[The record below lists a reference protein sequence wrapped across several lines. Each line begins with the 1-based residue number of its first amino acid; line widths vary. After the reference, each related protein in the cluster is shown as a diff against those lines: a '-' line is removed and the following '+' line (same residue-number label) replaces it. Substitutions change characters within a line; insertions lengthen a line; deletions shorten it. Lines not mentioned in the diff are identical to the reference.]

1 MPGAVLE
8 DYKKL
13 KCIYRCFSGSSGS
26 NGRFCE
32 VIGTRVLAD
41 STSYLLAYKL
51 QWLLSNSAF
60 DTTLRR
66 STDPACETAFG
77 SNQSHPKPCF
87 CDTFLQRLKVMFCSI
102 LYQKQLKAI
111 RCLSFSYHI
120 KMTLGQD
127 VLKKYS
133 TKALYAKSKE
143 SNQSCHLTFEQCRS
157 PCEVQGWSVHSIAG
171 LIFVQCISPKK
182 LFCPHQMLLNSTQL
196 RHALNIFKNSP
207 SITLK

>member
-1 MPGAVLE
+1 MFSQCSAGGSSAGGVLHCLLPCSFFSLVYTICRDAYCAKVQRDAVSCNE
-8 DYKKL
+8 V
-13 KCIYRCFSGSSGS
+13 CMCSSGSSSSSGS

-87 CDTFLQRLKVMFCSI
+87 CDTFLIFNRVQRLKVMFCSI
-102 LYQKQLKAI
+102 LYQK
-111 RCLSFSYHI
+111 
-120 KMTLGQD
+120 
-127 VLKKYS
+127 
-133 TKALYAKSKE
+133 
-143 SNQSCHLTFEQCRS
+143 
-157 PCEVQGWSVHSIAG
+157 
-171 LIFVQCISPKK
+171 
-182 LFCPHQMLLNSTQL
+182 
-196 RHALNIFKNSP
+196 
-207 SITLK
+207 